1 MFYVAP
7 TISNSPT
14 SFTCGVDLTATCK
27 YLEAA
32 ITETST
38 WTPGTAATSGTAA
51 TPGTQAQWGCYGIN
65 VMTDTERTA
74 SLEIGQGQ
82 ANTKMITVKNCK
94 GTDDSLSAASI
105 AKAYNGGGKTDW
117 FLPSRKELDALCL
130 AFFNGRTGVK
140 NPIDKCMGSGN
151 TNAVSGTTNELSWS
165 FAAGNYWS
173 SSENDAS
180 LAWFQNFRYG
190 SQASYT
196 KGSARYVRPVR
207 AF

>member
-1 MFYVAP
+1 MP
-7 TISNSPT
+7 
-14 SFTCGVDLTATCK
+14 FTCGEDPNATPATTCT

-32 ITETST
+32 ITATTTSS
-38 WTPGTAATSGTAA
+38 WTPDTT
-51 TPGTQAQWGCYGIN
+51 AQWGCFRDN
-65 VMTDTERTA
+65 VMTSDQRTA
-74 SLEIGQGQ
+74 SLEIGQGR
-82 ANTKMITVKNCK
+82 ANTKMITEQACK
-94 GTDDSLSAASI
+94 GADDSLSAASI

-165 FAAGNYWS
+165 FAAVYYWS
-173 SSENDAS
+173 SSEYSAYDA
-180 LAWFQNFRYG
+180 WYQNFGIGNQSNDGKFLTY
-190 SQASYT
+190 
-196 KGSARYVRPVR
+196 YVRPVR